1 MAKQTGFF
9 RWWLLIIPLILLGGV
24 GYYYKNKNQVVEV
37 EIDTVQRR
45 TIISKV
51 SESGTIEPDI
61 ELPISPEVSGEII
74 TLTVKEG
81 DFVKRGQLLFEIKP
95 DNYKAALEQA
105 TAALNTARADLANA
119 SATVEQAKANL
130 LQDSVS
136 YQRNK
141 LLFEQKVIAKAEL
154 ETFEL
159 KYNLSKAALE
169 AANQAKTAAFFR
181 VQSAEASLKQ
191 AKENLGKTSI
201 YAAMDGI
208 ITKINAEKGQRVV
221 GTAQMAGT
229 EVMKIADLTRMQ
241 VKVDI
246 NESDI
251 IQIQPGDT
259 ATIEVDAYN
268 GKLFR
273 GVVTELAYSA
283 NVTAAGSQDQITSYP
298 VRVLISPESYLNDP
312 EVMNG
317 VPPHQ
322 SPFRPGMSA
331 LVNIYTNKE
340 ENVLSVPIQAVTVS
354 TEEKNERGKSQEIV
368 FLYENNKVKV
378 AKVKSSI
385 SDERYIKVE
394 GLQEKQ
400 TVVSGPYTVVN
411 KILKDGMEV
420 RLKEKKD
427 SKTNLEKK

>member
-1 MAKQTGFF
+1 M
-9 RWWLLIIPLILLGGV
+9 LSIPVVLAGGA
-24 GYYYKNKNQVVEV
+24 GYYYKNKNQKVEV
-37 EIDTVQRR
+37 EIEKAQIR
-45 TIISKV
+45 TLISKV
-51 SESGTIEPDI
+51 SESGTIEPDV

-95 DNYKAALEQA
+95 DNYKAALDQA
-105 TAALNTARADLANA
+105 TAALNTSRADLANA
-119 SATVEQAKANL
+119 TAAVEQARANL

-136 YQRNK
+136 FFRNK
-141 LLFEQKVIAKAEL
+141 LLFEQKVIAKAE
-154 ETFEL
+154 FENFDL

-169 AANQAKTAAFFR
+169 AATQAKTAAYYR

-191 AKENLGKTSI
+191 SRENLGKTSI
-201 YAAMDGI
+201 FAAMDGI
-208 ITKINAEKGQRVV
+208 ITKLSAEKGQRVV

-259 ATIEVDAYN
+259 ATIEVDAFN
-268 GKLFR
+268 GKSFK

-283 NVTAAGSQDQITSYP
+283 NVSSIGSQDQITSYP
-298 VRVLISPESYLNDP
+298 VRVLISPESYLNDT
-312 EVMNG
+312 EVMAG
-317 VPPHQ
+317 IPQHQ

-331 LVNIYTNKE
+331 LVNIFTNKE

-354 TEEKNERGKSQEIV
+354 QEEKNDRGKSQEIV

-385 SDERYIKVE
+385 SDDRFIKIE
-394 GLQEKQ
+394 GIKENQ
-400 TVVSGPYTVVN
+400 TVVSGPYTTVN
-411 KILKDGMEV
+411 KVLKDGMEV
-420 RLKEKKD
+420 VLKEKKESD
-427 SKTNLEKK
+427 KPEKK